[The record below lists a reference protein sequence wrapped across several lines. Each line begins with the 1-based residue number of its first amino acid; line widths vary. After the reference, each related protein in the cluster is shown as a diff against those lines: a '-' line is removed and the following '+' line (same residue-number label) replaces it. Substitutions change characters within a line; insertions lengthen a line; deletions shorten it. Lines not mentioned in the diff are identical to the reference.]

1 LVAAGFALVFGL
13 AVAAAVLAQVSTAAL
28 ATRQRGLK
36 HGSKILLTPHYT
48 TARFLLPS
56 MLLPLNDLAQQ
67 YPAIIQVI

>member
-1 LVAAGFALVFGL
+1 VAAGFALVFGL

-48 TARFLLPS
+48 TAKKILLGIPRCFKKS
-56 MLLPLNDLAQQ
+56 FTKKFGI
-67 YPAIIQVI
+67 Y